1 MPSTVNGI
9 GTRYW
14 GKGDAVVRRGTCEF
28 CGRRAQIK
36 SYDTTTYFTFFYLPL
51 IPLGKKRV
59 LDECGV
65 CTKHRAVPLAK
76 WEQAKRADLD
86 AAADAATADRGNDE
100 KAAKAVA
107 TAMGYQ
113 AREDFNLFAEEFGA
127 ALPNGPKTQATIGD
141 GQVLFGR
148 PELAEA
154 AYRRSLAADDAEPTR
169 EALAVLLMR
178 DNRPDEARP
187 LLAHALAA
195 PAGEKVG
202 PLVLLV
208 EAYQAKGMHREALA
222 VLDDLQAA
230 DPSLADD
237 REINRLRKGSEK
249 RLDSGKPM
257 APASLAPV
265 GTTAGGGWDLG
276 GRLAK
281 LVLPVGLAT
290 AAVVYFGFAIYL
302 GQSRKVYVVS
312 GLPTGSTV
320 SVAGKSIFL
329 PPFGR
334 EEVRLAEGRVPF
346 AVTDVKTAEGGLTKL
361 AAPPQSVEL
370 HTPFL
375 TRPFNFTTFVLNPDG
390 AAILLREEE
399 VYTPSTLAAPKTADT
414 EVMAGEHLYA
424 VKSVDY
430 VFEEAPA
437 TLKTE
442 ATEPV
447 FKHILAVYKPDD
459 ATDAVR
465 TLLNHRDAKVA
476 GAYLA
481 ARLAAG
487 SADPA
492 LPFMAA
498 TVLEPDA
505 ALAALKPGLEA
516 VPLRMQWHR
525 AYQNLLE
532 REGKADQA
540 AAEYRKRL
548 DADPSNPQLAYLLG
562 RITEDRAAARKLY
575 LQAATAD
582 PPVALGRFALAF
594 DALSTGRYQAALDEI
609 DKAIAID
616 PEGDGFAG
624 LRQEALAALGRYR
637 DALDQLER
645 DQNKTGKPFRDID
658 AVELQVYLL
667 TRAGDAAGAKAAKE
681 TFVAGVR
688 RNAGPATGEYVRRD
702 LEAITAYLKN
712 DRESYRAL
720 LGGASLPDEPVP
732 ARLRYRVAI
741 TAGDPASA
749 KEAAAEIEGA
759 DAPSLLCLLYLCAEQ
774 TKTADAATYLA
785 PAVDA
790 LRAGD
795 RDERRVAEWL
805 STDVDAPSLGPPD
818 PAAVDALAVLPEVK
832 RVYLAA
838 IGLRHPAI
846 KSQCF
851 ELAKKYDY
859 DTRFPHLLVADVI
872 GEK

>member
-28 CGRRAQIK
+28 CGRRTQIK
-36 SYDTTTYFTFFYLPL
+36 SYDTTTYFTFFYVPL

-76 WEQAKRADLD
+76 WDQAKRADLD

-113 AREDFNLFAEEFGA
+113 AREDFDLFAEEFGA

-178 DNRPDEARP
+178 DNRPEEARP
-187 LLAHALAA
+187 LLAHAFAA

-208 EAYQAKGMHREALA
+208 EAYQAKGMHRDALA
-222 VLDDLQAA
+222 VLDELQAA
-230 DPSLADD
+230 DPSLAED
-237 REINRLRKGSEK
+237 REIGRLRKGSEK

-265 GTTAGGGWDLG
+265 GTTAGGSNLS

-281 LVLPVGLAT
+281 LVLPLGLAA
-290 AAVVYFGFAIYL
+290 AAVVYFGVAIYL

-320 SVAGKSIFL
+320 SVAGKRIFL

-346 AVTDVKTAEGGLTKL
+346 AMTDVKTADGGITKL

-399 VYTPSTLAAPKTADT
+399 VYTPSTQTAPEAAET

-424 VKSVDY
+424 VASIDY
-430 VFEEAPA
+430 AFKDAPA

-442 ATEPV
+442 ATKPV
-447 FKHILAVYKPDD
+447 IKHVLTDYKPDD

-487 SADPA
+487 SDDPA

-505 ALAALKPGLEA
+505 ALAALKPGLDA

-562 RITEDRAAARKLY
+562 RITEDPAAARKLY
-575 LQAATAD
+575 LQAATAN

-594 DALSTGRYQAALDEI
+594 DALSDGRYPAALDEI

-616 PEGDGFAG
+616 SEGDGFSG
-624 LRQEALAALGRYR
+624 LRQEVLAALGRFR
-637 DALDQLER
+637 DALGQLRR
-645 DQNKTGKPFRDID
+645 DQNATGKPFRDID

-681 TFVAGVR
+681 TFIAGVR
-688 RNAGPATGEYVRRD
+688 KNAGPATGEYVRRD
-702 LEAITAYLKN
+702 LEAITAYLKQ

-720 LGGASLPDEPVP
+720 LGGASLPGEPVP

-741 TAGDPASA
+741 TAGDPAAA
-749 KEAAAEIEGA
+749 KAAAAEIEGA
-759 DAPSLLCLLYLCAEQ
+759 DVPSLLCVLYLCANQ
-774 TKTADAATYLA
+774 SKASDAAAYLA
-785 PAVDA
+785 PAVNA

-795 RDERRVAEWL
+795 RDERRVAAWL
-805 STDVDAPSLGPPD
+805 SSDADAPSLGTPPD

-846 KSQCF
+846 KSKCF

-859 DTRFPHLLVADVI
+859 DTRFPHLLIADVI
-872 GEK
+872 AGK